1 MTTIT
6 RRSALLAGGAAAA
19 ALMLPT
25 GRASARTFLN
35 IATAGA
41 TSSVYPVGVAMAEIF
56 EETLDDV
63 SVSAVTTGGT
73 VDNMNQIGSGDAD
86 IAFANS
92 GVANNAYEGAGAF
105 EGNAVTNLRGL
116 FASATQYVQVVARA
130 DAGVASIADLA
141 GKRFVPGGA
150 GSGTERVSREVLAA
164 HGLSYDD
171 GGQVDA
177 DFVGYGEAAEMLRN
191 GQTDAALFTGA
202 LPLGAV
208 LDVTTSADLVF
219 VPIQGDA
226 ASQLEA
232 DVPAYYRSELPG
244 GTYRGQDGPVP
255 TISYA
260 TIVVARDT
268 LDAAMAEAM
277 LGAVF
282 ANQPRLAAAH
292 ASMAPL
298 TMESAARGM
307 TVPWHPGAESFFTA
321 QGIAL

>member
-1 MTTIT
+1 MKVT
-6 RRSALLAGGAAAA
+6 RRRVLLGTAVGVGAVALP
-19 ALMLPT
+19 MRPVQ
-25 GRASARTFLN
+25 ARTFLN

-56 EETLDDV
+56 NEVLDDV

-92 GVANNAYEGAGAF
+92 GVANTAF
-105 EGNAVTNLRGL
+105 EGTGVFDGNTVSNLRGM
-116 FASATQYVQVVARA
+116 FASATQYVQLVARA
-130 DAGVASIADLA
+130 DAGIATVADLA

-150 GSGTERVSREVLAA
+150 GSGTEQVSNAVLAA
-164 HGLSYDD
+164 HGLSYGD
-171 GGQVDA
+171 GGQVSA
-177 DFVGYGEAAEMLRN
+177 DFVGYGEASEMLRN

-208 LDVTTSADLVF
+208 VDVSTSADLVF
-219 VPIQGDA
+219 VPIDGDPA
-226 ASQLEA
+226 ARLEA
-232 DVPAYYRSELPG
+232 DVPAYYRSELPA
-244 GTYRGQDGPVP
+244 GTYRRQDAAVP

-260 TIVVARDT
+260 TIVVVRAD
-268 LDAAMAEAM
+268 LDPALVTAM
-277 LGAVF
+277 LQAVF

-298 TMESAARGM
+298 TIDNAARGM
-307 TVPWHPGAESFFTA
+307 TVPWHPGAEAFFAANGVT
-321 QGIAL
+321 L